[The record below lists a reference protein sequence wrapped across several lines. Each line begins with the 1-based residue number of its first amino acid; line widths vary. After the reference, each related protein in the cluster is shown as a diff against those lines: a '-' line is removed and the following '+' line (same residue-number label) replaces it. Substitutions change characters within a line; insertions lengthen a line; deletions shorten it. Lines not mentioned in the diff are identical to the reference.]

1 MASDS
6 NNSSSSSSH
15 HKSLSSRNQQQQLV
29 SAMIKQGFISDPFL
43 SPSRRNSLSPPASFR
58 AIQSPTLFDM
68 MSTEQARQPKP
79 ASEAHKKL
87 QESVSLVLS
96 EAPFQNSDQ
105 WGMADVRLTI
115 AARAVAGEG
124 DTGPFRVSMEVHR
137 SVLAAKSRFFAEKL
151 RRSGTHSVEILDCDN
166 VAVYV
171 KAVVLMYCDELKAKL
186 MGAEVP
192 KILTLL
198 KISSDIMFDDGVRA
212 CLDYLEAVPWS
223 EVDEES
229 VVFHLNQLQLDSSK
243 TDVVLQRVVPDPSTS
258 PRADE
263 VFLKLSMGVLQA
275 KDDKARREIK
285 SLISRLL
292 REDHDNNDSNNKL
305 DISKDTLY
313 QICHRCLGSLIL
325 CLSGATSLDNE
336 SGPARGTLMGEIARE
351 ADNMQWIVGIL
362 VDRKMGDEFVQLW
375 ADQKELAV
383 LHSKIPTMYRHE
395 ISKITAQLC
404 VCIGKGQVLVPTES
418 RLDLLSTW
426 LEALYDDFGWMRMG
440 GRSVD
445 RKMIEDGLGRTILTL
460 PLDQQQQIL
469 IKWFDRFLNGGDDC
483 PNIQSAFEIWWKRS
497 FVKGYVVDSGLQM
510 TPCSPL
516 LHIDDQPRLTPFLRL
531 FLAPTPRVELLPRQ
545 VVFEGFADEST
556 VVMGLLASLVAITAI
571 RA

>member
-6 NNSSSSSSH
+6 NNSNSSH

-43 SPSRRNSLSPPASFR
+43 SPSRPNSLSPPANFR
-58 AIQSPTLFDM
+58 ALASPNQSPTLFDM
-68 MSTEQARQPKP
+68 MSMEQARQPKP

-87 QESVSLVLS
+87 QESVSLILS
-96 EAPFQNSDQ
+96 EAPFQNSGQ
-105 WGMADVRLTI
+105 WGVGDVRLTI

-124 DTGPFRVSMEVHR
+124 DTGQFRVSMEVHR

-151 RRSGTHSVEILDCDN
+151 RRSGTHSVEILDCDD

-223 EVDEES
+223 EDDEES
-229 VVFHLNQLQLDSSK
+229 VIFHLNQLQLDTSK
-243 TDVVLQRVVPDPSTS
+243 TDVVLQRVIPDPSTS

-263 VFLKLSMGVLQA
+263 VFLKLSMSILQA
-275 KDDKARREIK
+275 KDEKARREIK

-292 REDHDNNDSNNKL
+292 REDRDNNNENSNNKL

-313 QICHRCLGSLIL
+313 QLCHRCLGSLIL
-325 CLSGATSLDNE
+325 YLSGATSLDDE
-336 SGPARGTLMGEIARE
+336 SGPARGALMGEIARE

-362 VDRKMGDEFVQLW
+362 VEMKMGDEFVQLW

-426 LEALYDDFGWMRMG
+426 LEALYDDFGWMRMR

-445 RKMIEDGLGRTILTL
+445 RKLIEDGLGRTILTL
-460 PLDQQQQIL
+460 PLDKQQQIL

-483 PNIQSAFEIWWKRS
+483 PNIQSAFEIWWKRA
-497 FVKGYVVDSGLQM
+497 FLRGCVVDSGLQM
-510 TPCSPL
+510 TVCDVP
-516 LHIDDQPRLTPFLRL
+516 H
-531 FLAPTPRVELLPRQ
+531 
-545 VVFEGFADEST
+545 
-556 VVMGLLASLVAITAI
+556 
-571 RA
+571 